1 MFQESEGGLHYLDI
15 TQQQDQQQ
23 QGHVF
28 SVNTV
33 RDNKKNFTN
42 NDCLRAVRARELQ
55 VMLGRAHWTRISSR
69 PEDKQSPELSRYATR
84 CPHKTSCL
92 DLMSGP

>member
-1 MFQESEGGLHYLDI
+1 MFQESEGGLHYLDT

-33 RDNKKNFTN
+33 RDNKNNFTN
-42 NDCLRAVRARELQ
+42 DDCLRAVRAQELQ
-55 VMLGRAHWTRISSR
+55 VMVGGPLDKDFIKILKKSSLPNCPVMQRDVLIQRAVWT
-69 PEDKQSPELSRYATR
+69 
-84 CPHKTSCL
+84 
-92 DLMSGP
+92 